1 MLYLINELQMN
12 FFHTIKV
19 LDQMY
24 NIFQIHQVI
33 IIQFYYR
40 DKYRG
45 IKILIDFDLFYLVL
59 CEVNNQ
65 LIIQN
70 E

>member
-59 CEVNNQ
+59 YEVDNQ